1 MFEYLNA
8 FNDGLLKVLPLTT
21 QGTETFLYM
30 MLGMAIGFA
39 VGILPG
45 LGGATTLALMLPF
58 IYNMEPITAFAFL
71 LGSNAVT
78 ATTGDITSILFGVP
92 GEGITA
98 ATIVDGHPMAKQ
110 GQAGRALGASLMS
123 SLIGAVFGA
132 FMLALAIPIV
142 APLVLSIGSAE
153 FFMLALLGI
162 TFIASL
168 SGENIPKGLVAGG
181 LGLVL
186 AMVGLDPI
194 ESVPR
199 FTLEGVLGIDNA
211 LFFWDGISLVAV
223 TVGLFAI
230 PEIIDLAVQGSSI
243 ARDGAP
249 TKLGGVMEGVKDTF
263 RHWRLVL
270 RCSGIGA
277 YIGLIP
283 GMGGGPAQWL
293 AYAHAVQTSP
303 DKERFGKGAI
313 EGVLGPGA
321 ANNSK
326 EGGALIPTLAF
337 GVPGS
342 VSMAILLGAFIIQ
355 GIVPGPDLLN
365 PAKHL
370 TLTMSFV
377 WIIVITNIITV
388 AICFLFLN
396 QLAKITFIKG
406 TYLIP
411 LLLLL
416 IYLGGFAVKNSFGDM
431 MMVLLFGTIGWLMVK
446 FDWQRP
452 PLLLGLVL
460 GGIAETNLFIASRIY
475 GYSWLWHPGVLV
487 IGAIILFGTLYPF
500 LQRWFNK
507 RASSA
512 DTSEAPRKL
521 VKTRVVSVP
530 LANRIGASV
539 FAVLILGIFAYVV
552 YQSKY
557 GFGAFEPRAA
567 LFPWVVGLPCL
578 VLAIYISFT
587 EVFTAKREIK
597 VARYQVVE
605 EREIEPMVERQRTFA
620 IGCWI
625 VGFFLAIWI
634 LGFIPASAI
643 ATFLYLKFGAGERW
657 PVTLAITAGCWLFFF
672 GLFDYALQMPFPQG
686 ALFEWVQID
695 VAVVQSFF
703 AAVR

>member
-8 FNDGLLKVLPLTT
+8 FTDGLIKVLPLTA

-45 LGGATTLALMLPF
+45 LGGATTMALMLPF
-58 IYNMEPITAFAFL
+58 IYNMDPITAFAFL

-78 ATTGDITSILFGVP
+78 ATTGDITSVLFGVP

-110 GQAGRALGASLMS
+110 GEAGRALGAALMS
-123 SLIGAVFGA
+123 SLVGAVFGA

-162 TFIASL
+162 TFVASL
-168 SGENIPKGLVAGG
+168 SGANIPKGLMAGG
-181 LGLVL
+181 FGLVL

-199 FTLEGVLGIDNA
+199 FTLEGLLGEDNS
-211 LFFWDGISLVAV
+211 LFLWDGISLIAV

-230 PEIIDLAVQGSSI
+230 PEIIDLAVQGTSI
-243 ARDGAP
+243 ARGKEPA
-249 TKLGGVMEGVKDTF
+249 KLGGVMEGVKDTF
-263 RHWRLVL
+263 RHWKLVL

-303 DKERFGKGAI
+303 GKERFGKGAV

-326 EGGALIPTLAF
+326 EGGSLIPTLAF

-370 TLTMSFV
+370 TLTFSFV
-377 WIIVITNIITV
+377 WVIVITNIITV

-396 QLAKITFIKG
+396 QLAKITFVKG

-416 IYLGGFAVKNSFGDM
+416 IYLGGFAVKNSFGDIFLVM
-431 MMVLLFGTIGWLMVK
+431 LFGALGWLMVK

-460 GGIAETNLFIASRIY
+460 GGIAENNLFIASRIY
-475 GYSWLWHPGVLV
+475 GLNWILHPAVLV
-487 IGAIILFGTLYPF
+487 IAAIILFGTLYPY
-500 LQRWFNK
+500 LKEWRKN
-507 RASSA
+507 RAA
-512 DTSEAPRKL
+512 RANTAEATQEAMRVRAVPVAL
-521 VKTRVVSVP
+521 VTRVS
-530 LANRIGASV
+530 ASI
-539 FAVLILGIFAYVV
+539 FALFMLGIFAYVV
-552 YQSKY
+552 YQSFY

-567 LFPWVVGLPCL
+567 LFPRAIGLPCL
-578 VLAIYISFT
+578 ALAIYVFLHEILTSER
-587 EVFTAKREIK
+587 EVRSGL
-597 VARYQVVE
+597 YDVVE
-605 EREIEPMVERQRTFA
+605 EPEVEPMLARQRTMA
-620 IGCWI
+620 IGAWI
-625 VGFFLAIWI
+625 VGFFLTIWI

-643 ATFLYLKFGAGERW
+643 ATLLYLKFGAGERW
-657 PVTLAITAGCWLFFF
+657 PVTLAMAVGCWLFFF
-672 GLFDYALQMPFPQG
+672 LLFDYALQLPFPRG
-686 ALFEWVQID
+686 ALLDWMRQLDI
-695 VAVVQSFF
+695 
-703 AAVR
+703 AALQQLLKA